1 MSILDLKIAE
11 KIFQGAQSKSN
22 ELSANF
28 CVSIVDSRGDL
39 IAFYREDNAP
49 WRSIYISQGK
59 AAASAAF
66 MQPSGK
72 LAEGG
77 PNPIHQGLMVML
89 GGRMIPG
96 QGGLPVYDGDTIIGA
111 VGVSGGT
118 PQEDEVIASAGISYA
133 GLKSSQ
139 GNQFILILRFF

>member
-133 GLKSSQ
+133 GLKSS
-139 GNQFILILRFF
+139 

>member
-1 MSILDLKIAE
+1 MSSMDLNIAQKIIE
-11 KIFQGAQSKSN
+11 GAQKKSN
-22 ELSANF
+22 EMKSNF
-28 CVSIVDSRGDL
+28 CVSIVDPRGDL
-39 IAFYREDNAP
+39 ITFIREDGAP
-49 WRSIYISQGK
+49 WRSVYISQGK

-77 PNPIHQGLMVML
+77 LNPIHQGFMGML

-96 QGGLPVYDGDTIIGA
+96 QGGLPVYKENEIIGA

-118 PQEDEVIASAGISYA
+118 PQEDEEIAYAGINHA
-133 GLKSSQ
+133 GCKTSK
-139 GNQFILILRFF
+139 

>member
-118 PQEDEVIASAGISYA
+118 PQEDEIIASAGISYA
-133 GLKSSQ
+133 GLKSS
-139 GNQFILILRFF
+139 

>member
-1 MSILDLKIAE
+1 VIDLSTAQKIIE
-11 KIFQGAQSKSN
+11 GAQKKSK

-28 CVSIVDSRGDL
+28 CISIVDPRGDL
-39 IAFYREDNAP
+39 ILFVREDEAP
-49 WRSIYISQGK
+49 WRSIFISQGK

-66 MQPSGK
+66 MQSSGK

-77 PNPIHQGLMVML
+77 PNPIHQGLMAML

-96 QGGLPVYDGDTIIGA
+96 QGGLPVYKDGVIIGA

-118 PQEDEVIASAGISYA
+118 PQEDEIIASAGITFA
-133 GLKSSQ
+133 GMTLY
-139 GNQFILILRFF
+139 

>member
-1 MSILDLKIAE
+1 MQKEGIEMSVIDLSMAQ
-11 KIFQGAQSKSN
+11 KIFEGAQKKSS

-28 CVSIVDSRGDL
+28 CISIVDPRGDL
-39 IAFYREDNAP
+39 IMFVREDGAP
-49 WRSIYISQGK
+49 WRSVFISQGK

-66 MQPSGK
+66 MQSSGK

-77 PNPIHQGLMVML
+77 PNPIHQGLMSML

-96 QGGLPVYDGDTIIGA
+96 QGGLPVYDGQAIIGA

-118 PQEDEVIASAGISYA
+118 PQEDEIIASAGISHA
-133 GLKSSQ
+133 GLKSSS
-139 GNQFILILRFF
+139 

>member
-1 MSILDLKIAE
+1 MQKEGIEMSVIDLSMAQ
-11 KIFQGAQSKSN
+11 KIFEGAQKKSS

-28 CVSIVDSRGDL
+28 CISIVAPRGDL
-39 IAFYREDNAP
+39 IVFVREDGAP
-49 WRSIYISQGK
+49 WRSVFISQGK

-66 MQPSGK
+66 MQSSGK

-77 PNPIHQGLMVML
+77 PNPIHQGLMSML

-96 QGGLPVYDGDTIIGA
+96 QGGLPVYDGQTIIGA

-118 PQEDEVIASAGISYA
+118 PQEDEIIASAGISHA
-133 GLKSSQ
+133 GLKSSS
-139 GNQFILILRFF
+139 

>member
-1 MSILDLKIAE
+1 MQKEGIKMSVMDLSIAQKIIE
-11 KIFQGAQSKSN
+11 GAQKKSS

-28 CVSIVDSRGDL
+28 CISIVDPRGDL
-39 IAFYREDNAP
+39 IVFVREDGAP
-49 WRSIYISQGK
+49 WRSVFISQGK
-59 AAASAAF
+59 AAASSAF

-77 PNPIHQGLMVML
+77 PNPIHQGLMAML

-96 QGGLPVYDGDTIIGA
+96 QGGLPVYDGQTIIGA

-118 PQEDEVIASAGISYA
+118 PEEDEIIASAGISHA
-133 GLKSSQ
+133 GLKASS
-139 GNQFILILRFF
+139 

>member
-1 MSILDLKIAE
+1 MANLDLKIAE
-11 KIFQGAQSKSN
+11 KIFQGAQAKSK

-28 CVSIVDSRGDL
+28 CISIVDPRGDL
-39 IAFYREDNAP
+39 IAFFREDNAP

-77 PNPIHQGLMVML
+77 PNPIHQGLMAML

-96 QGGLPVYDGDTIIGA
+96 QGGLPVYDEGTIIGA

-118 PQEDEVIASAGISYA
+118 PQEDEIIASEGISFA
-133 GLKSSQ
+133 GMSSSS
-139 GNQFILILRFF
+139 